1 MASSI
6 DIANLALSHLG
17 DSASISDFDE
27 GSAQA
32 DHCGRF
38 YPIARDALFELHDWS
53 FATRRVALALISD
66 PPTSTW
72 EFAYTL
78 PSGYIKAIAVLAE
91 AAADDQ
97 GQGFVIEA
105 DDNGNGIVFT
115 NVENATMRYVKR
127 IEDTARFSP
136 LFVNALSRLLASYVA
151 GPLIKGSEGASVAK
165 QQYSAFAA
173 EMGAAAGSDSNSRH
187 VVQNHTP
194 GSLQAR
200 GVSVNEAMLADG
212 RIIR

>member
-1 MASSI
+1 VASSI

-17 DSASISDFDE
+17 DSANISDFDE
-27 GSAQA
+27 GSTQA

-38 YPIARDALFELHDWS
+38 YPIARDALFEMHDWA
-53 FATRRVALALISD
+53 FATKRVALAEFSD
-66 PPTSTW
+66 PPDTAW
-72 EFAYTL
+72 EYAYAL
-78 PSGYIKAIAVLAE
+78 PAGYIKAIAVLAE
-91 AAADDQ
+91 DAADDQ
-97 GQGFVIEA
+97 GQRFEIEA
-105 DDNGNGIVFT
+105 DANGNGIVFT
-115 NVENATMRYVKR
+115 NVENATMRFVKR

-151 GPLIKGSEGASVAK
+151 GPLIKGSEGMAVGKA
-165 QQYSAFAA
+165 QYNVFIV
-173 EMGAAAGSDSNSRH
+173 ELAAAVGSDSNSRH

-200 GVSVNEAMLADG
+200 GVTVNEAYLADG

>member
-1 MASSI
+1 MASTI

-17 DSASISDFDE
+17 DSANISDFDE

-32 DHCGRF
+32 DHCRRF
-38 YPIARDALFELHDWS
+38 YPIARDALFEMHDWS

-66 PPTSTW
+66 PPDATW
-72 EFAYTL
+72 EFAYAI
-78 PSGYIKAIAVLAE
+78 PNGYIKAIAVLAE
-91 AAADDQ
+91 DADDDQ
-97 GQGFVIEA
+97 GQRFDIEA
-105 DDNGNGIVFT
+105 DDEGNRIVFT
-115 NVENATMRYVKR
+115 NVENAIMRYVKR

-151 GPLIKGSEGASVAK
+151 GPLIKGSEGATMAS
-165 QQYSAFAA
+165 QQYKTFVL
-173 EMGAAAGSDSNSRH
+173 ELGAAAGSDSNSRH

-200 GVSVNEAMLADG
+200 GVVVNEAYLADG